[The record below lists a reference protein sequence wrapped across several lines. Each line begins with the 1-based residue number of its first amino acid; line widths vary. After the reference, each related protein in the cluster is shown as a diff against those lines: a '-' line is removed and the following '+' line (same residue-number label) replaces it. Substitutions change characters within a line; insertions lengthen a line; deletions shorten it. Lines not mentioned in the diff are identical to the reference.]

1 MSQNLKT
8 NNMYKNY
15 IPKAVTANDTTT
27 VGQCV
32 LAGIYINKAMT
43 GTLIV
48 KDGTV
53 VLGTIA
59 AATPAGSYWVDP
71 QGTSFGNLILVSNSA
86 ADDISIAV
94 SAV

>member
-1 MSQNLKT
+1 
-8 NNMYKNY
+8 MYKNY
-15 IPKAVTANDTTT
+15 IPKQVTANGTTT

-43 GTLIV
+43 GTLVV
-48 KDGTV
+48 KDGSA

-71 QGTSFGNLILVSNSA
+71 QGTSFANLVLVSNNGT
-86 ADDISIAV
+86 DDISIAF